1 MKILANVL
9 FDESHANA
17 WSIRPG
23 MPERMNP
30 ANPGD
35 ASYQQAAELLRHRGH
50 DVTPQ
55 VEGEL
60 TDDACWPRTTC
71 SCSPTRPTR
80 PGSGPPRSARRC

>member
-1 MKILANVL
+1 MKILASVL

-35 ASYQQAAELLRHRGH
+35 ASYQQAAQWANEFS
-50 DVTPQ
+50 DIV
-55 VEGEL
+55 VE
-60 TDDACWPRTTC
+60 TDKSKTAGVP
-71 SCSPTRPTR
+71 
-80 PGSGPPRSARRC
+80 SGCA

>member
-35 ASYQQAAELLRHRGH
+35 ASYEQAAELLRHRGH
-50 DVTPQ
+50 AVTAQ
-55 VEGEL
+55 VDGEF
-60 TDDACWPRTTC
+60 TDA
-71 SCSPTRPTR
+71 R
-80 PGSGPPRSARRC
+80 PGVVLRSGRDTETVTLAEVRR